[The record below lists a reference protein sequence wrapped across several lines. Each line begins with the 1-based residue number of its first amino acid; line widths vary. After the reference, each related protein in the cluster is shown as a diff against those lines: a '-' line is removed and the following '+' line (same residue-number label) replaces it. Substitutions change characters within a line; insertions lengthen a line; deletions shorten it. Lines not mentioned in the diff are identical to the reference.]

1 MKSLKK
7 SLSLIL
13 AFIIALLACSCSNVK
28 SGKEELIKFNGLFY
42 DAFDTVISTTVYA
55 KNESEFNDIEKQI
68 EEGYY
73 RLTKLYDIYNDYPG
87 INNIKTINDNAGKEP
102 VKVEP
107 EIIDLLKFGKEM
119 YKQSNGKINIAMGSV
134 LRLWHDARELAN
146 NVSNTSFSPYIPNES
161 TLNDAAK
168 HCNIEDLIID
178 EKNSTVYL
186 ADEKMLL
193 DVGAIAKGFATEL
206 IANKLE
212 KAGHT
217 SILISAG
224 GNIKTTGVKPS
235 GDKWSVGIQ
244 DPKPNTQGGYVEL
257 VYISNM
263 SVVTSGVYERFF
275 VVDGKTYHHIIDPD
289 TLKPENRFLSIS
301 ILTKDSGLADALS
314 TSVFNMDYEE
324 GLKYIES
331 LDGTECMWIFND
343 MSIKHS
349 SGWGK

>member
-13 AFIIALLACSCSNVK
+13 AFIIALLTCSCSNVQRR
-28 SGKEELIKFNGLFY
+28 KEELIKFNGLFY

-55 KNESEFNDIEKQI
+55 KKEAEFNDIEKQI
-68 EEGYY
+68 EEDYY

-119 YKQSNGKINIAMGSV
+119 YKQSNSKINIAMGSV

-146 NVSNTSFSPYIPNES
+146 GIKTYIPPYIPDE
-161 TLNDAAK
+161 TDLRDAAL

-178 EKNSTVYL
+178 ENNSTVYL

-193 DVGAIAKGFATEL
+193 DVGAVAKGFATEI

-217 SILISAG
+217 SVLISAG

-257 VYISNM
+257 VYIGNM

-275 VVDGKTYHHIIDPD
+275 VVDDKTYHHIIDPD

-324 GLKYIES
+324 GLKFIED
-331 LDGTECMWIFND
+331 LDGAECMWIFND
-343 MSIKHS
+343 MTIKHS